1 VVEDAPPGAFG
12 SSLTSLLRA
21 AIRVAGL
28 ILILQAG
35 PYLLTAQ
42 AHAPGADPVTS
53 DPPRPDSANPAS
65 LAELEI
71 ESMGARMN
79 GLFYLAS
86 GPGPH
91 PVVILLHGFPGNE
104 RNLDLAQAIRRTGT
118 NVLFFNYRGAWGSG
132 GRFSFA
138 NSLDDVA
145 AAVHFARSAESVRQ
159 YHSDPERVVLL
170 GHSMGGWLAILGAA
184 ADSSIKCAGALDYWN
199 VGSDGRLMRAD
210 KREDSLFTA
219 YADWLTA
226 RGGPLRADSGRTL
239 TSEIKEHAE
248 DWDVDSSAK
257 SLRTRPV
264 LLISTTV
271 NPYRATFTAALES
284 AGARKVTAVN
294 WKSDHSFSALR
305 IKLARTVAEW
315 LHRSCGL

>member
-1 VVEDAPPGAFG
+1 VVEDAPPAAFG

-199 VGSDGRLMRAD
+199 VGSDGRLLRAD

-226 RGGPLRADSGRTL
+226 RGGPLRGDSGRTL

-248 DWDVDSSAK
+248 AWDVDNSAK
-257 SLRTRPV
+257 TLRTRPV

-305 IKLARTVAEW
+305 IKLARTVVEW